1 MVRSISYPELPK
13 SRVVLDV
20 KVKAVSGSEWATE
33 IYVTGTY
40 DGPNDIVANKDYEIA
55 WNADGGRLL
64 ETGSVSLLRASGDS
78 IGQAWSS
85 ISTPEG
91 RPDRVSEI
99 LKRFPKSGEIVTV
112 SVSPFK
118 INKNGMSY
126 TWDGLVKRKTMVRPT
141 ARR

>member
-1 MVRSISYPELPK
+1 MVRSISYPELPG

-20 KVKAVSGSEWATE
+20 KVKAVSASEWTTE

-40 DGPNDIVANKDYEIA
+40 DGPNDIVANNDYEIA
-55 WNADGGRLL
+55 WSADGGRLL
-64 ETGSVSLLRASGDS
+64 ETGGVTLLRASGGR
-78 IGQAWSS
+78 IGQVWSS
-85 ISTPEG
+85 IITPEG

-99 LKRFPKSGEIVTV
+99 LKKFPKGGEVVTA

-126 TWDGLVKRKTMVRPT
+126 TWNGLVKRKSAAGPTMQR
-141 ARR
+141 